1 MANRNICF
9 CAHFNQLL
17 YKNSKKDVE
26 KRTEN
31 VNKDENPSGWR
42 PYCTFVE
49 VLREKCVKNEVFQ
62 GTLCNFFSILIIT
75 LTGKLLSL

>member
-1 MANRNICF
+1 MM
-9 CAHFNQLL
+9 
-17 YKNSKKDVE
+17 S

-49 VLREKCVKNEVFQ
+49 VLREKCAKSEVVQ
-62 GTLCNFFSILIIT
+62 GSLCNLFSILIII
-75 LTGKLLSL
+75 LTAKDLSL